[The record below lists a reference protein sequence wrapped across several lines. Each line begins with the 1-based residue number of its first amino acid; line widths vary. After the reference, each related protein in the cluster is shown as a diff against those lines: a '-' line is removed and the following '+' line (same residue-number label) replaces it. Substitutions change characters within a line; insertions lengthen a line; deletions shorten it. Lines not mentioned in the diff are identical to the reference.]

1 MAIIYRNALNRPLT
15 NAELDANFEYLY
27 DDVQT
32 RYLISDFTAQKI
44 ADELNNPIE
53 VTDGEET
60 RLQTTLELSETNAIN
75 AWLLQDY
82 YPSTLLPDQTDKASI
97 VARDALGDFEAN
109 NITATLIGN
118 ADTATEAAHA
128 ATSAA
133 LDEEVILGIVQGGT
147 GASTEAT
154 ARSNLVVLGTAG
166 GETMT
171 GTLKLVTSDVG
182 LSSLRFT
189 AGNEVNSGY
198 QNGDVWYTTAG
209 IRFRHGD
216 VSETVAKVN
225 NQTFTGTTSA
235 YYTLDNQDQPVYS
248 QVATLG
254 HMSDEVATLNGSIN
268 LKANIDSPALTG
280 TPTST
285 TSDIDDNSTRI
296 ATTAHVKAYADST
309 ADTYSAQALSD
320 AKDYADDEIDALFTD
335 TTNRGVQTIDK
346 KANIASPTFTGTP
359 KSTTPANDDN
369 STRIATTNYTVSYV
383 TATLSSYYTKTQV
396 DDLQPKWGDSRKFV
410 QTTAPINPQEG
421 DFWFKV

>member
-44 ADELNNPIE
+44 ADELNDPIE
-53 VTDGEET
+53 VTVGEET
-60 RLQTTLELSETNAIN
+60 RFQTTLELSETNALN

-82 YPSTLLPDQTDKASI
+82 YPSTLLPDQTDKAS
-97 VARDALGDFEAN
+97 VVVRDALGDFEAN
-109 NITATLIGN
+109 NITADLIGN
-118 ADTATEAAHA
+118 ADTATEADHA

-133 LDEEVILGIVQGGT
+133 LDDGFILSVLQGGT
-147 GASTEAT
+147 AANTESGARTSLA
-154 ARSNLVVLGTAG
+154 VLGTAG
-166 GETMT
+166 GEAMT
-171 GTLKLVTSDVG
+171 GTLTLATSDVG

-198 QNGDVWYTTAG
+198 QNGDVWYTTTG
-209 IRFRHGD
+209 IRFRHSD

-235 YYTLDNQDQPVYS
+235 YYTLNNQEEPVYS

-254 HMSDEVATLNGSIN
+254 HLSDEVETLNDAID

-285 TSDIDDNSTRI
+285 TSDIGDNSTRI
-296 ATTAHVKAYADST
+296 ATTAHVKAYSDDT
-309 ADTYSAQALSD
+309 ADAYSAQALSD
-320 AKDYADDEIDALFTD
+320 AKDYTDDEIDALFTD

-346 KANIASPTFTGTP
+346 KSNIASPTFTGTP
-359 KSTTPANDDN
+359 KSTTPPNDDN

-410 QTTAPINPQEG
+410 QTTTPTDPQEG